1 MRESQ
6 IQANIIKSLK
16 KDYPDAYII
25 KVTSATKRGVPDIIA
40 CINGRFIGIEVKTP
54 KTIKNVSKLQE
65 KNILDITKA
74 GGFSFV
80 VSSYS
85 DVKDWLKRV

>member
-16 KDYPDAYII
+16 KDYPNAYII

-80 VSSYS
+80 VSGYNG
-85 DVKDWLKRV
+85 VKNWLKRV